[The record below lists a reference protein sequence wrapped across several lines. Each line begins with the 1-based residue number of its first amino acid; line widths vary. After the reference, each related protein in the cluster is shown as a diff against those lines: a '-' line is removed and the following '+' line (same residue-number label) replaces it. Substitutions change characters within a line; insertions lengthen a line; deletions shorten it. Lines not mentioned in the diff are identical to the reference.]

1 WVQFRGLPKELKE
14 FPIIWAIGSIFGVTH
29 MVDMKFTKQHG
40 RPRMKVAVLNSDLIP
55 EFVDVVIGEYIYE
68 LQFRVEIE
76 GDEINPLLINMDEQ
90 PKEDGDK
97 DKEKH
102 LDEANKENNAKF
114 NESANLEG
122 KELGREGSATGKE
135 SAPNAMMAATTSTCS
150 GGTDP
155 SKVRRT
161 VVLKPTGNT
170 DSTKAWV
177 AESFFGQQA
186 HNVTPKETPA
196 ITPTRKSKRS
206 SMSADQDSI
215 EKAARLKARKNL
227 EDTDNKG

>member
-1 WVQFRGLPKELKE
+1 
-14 FPIIWAIGSIFGVTH
+14 

-40 RPRMKVAVLNSDLIP
+40 RPRMKVVVLNSDLIP
-55 EFVDVVIGEYIYE
+55 EFVDVVIGEYVYE

-97 DKEKH
+97 DKKKQ
-102 LDEANKENNAKF
+102 LDEANKENNAKI
-114 NESANLEG
+114 NESANPGG
-122 KELGREGSATGKE
+122 KELEKEGSATGKE
-135 SAPNAMMAATTSTCS
+135 SAPNAIMAATTSALS
-150 GGTDP
+150 SSTDP

-161 VVLKPTGNT
+161 VVLKPTGNA

-186 HNVTPKETPA
+186 HDATPKEIPA
-196 ITPTRKSKRS
+196 TTPTRKSKRS
-206 SMSADQDSI
+206 TMSADQDSI

-227 EDTDNKG
+227 KDTNNKGSFQGDTLATVLGSIATH